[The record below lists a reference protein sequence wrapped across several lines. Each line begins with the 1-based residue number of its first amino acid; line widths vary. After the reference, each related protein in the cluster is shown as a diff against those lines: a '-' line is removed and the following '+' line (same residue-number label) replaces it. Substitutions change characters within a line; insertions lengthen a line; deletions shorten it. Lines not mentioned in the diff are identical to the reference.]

1 MNTLRQQIDE
11 AILTQ
16 LQQAV
21 AGGAH
26 RRYVGRYTEAL
37 ETWLRSSLRSYVL
50 LTNSGTSAL
59 ELALRAVGVVPGDEV
74 ILSGYDY
81 PGNFWAIE
89 QLGCVPVLV
98 DIQGNSTRIDFNQLQ
113 QARSERTRACV
124 VSHLHGQLQE
134 IVQLREW
141 ADRNQIILVE
151 DACQSLGAQ
160 LDGKAIGSI
169 GHLGILSFS
178 GSKVISASRG
188 GALLTQDDKLYQK
201 AKIASGA
208 GSGAFGLSELAAAI
222 VTAQL
227 PFLQSINDRCASY
240 FDSLQQLIENNP
252 QTNAQ
257 LKFLVDTRLTPKN
270 NHQPALYQ
278 AGWVCKSSQQCTAVI
293 QRLTQ
298 MDVPAGAGF
307 LGFHR
312 RSQRRCR
319 PIGDLVN
326 TASLVDRLLVIHHS
340 VAIDE
345 RISSQQL
352 AAEITEA
359 LL

>member
-11 AILTQ
+11 TILTQ
-16 LQQAV
+16 FQV
-21 AGGAH
+21 ALAEGAH
-26 RRYVGRYTEAL
+26 RRYVGRHNETL
-37 ETWLRSSLRSYVL
+37 ENWLQSRFQSHAL

-59 ELALRAVGVVPGDEV
+59 ELALRAVGVAAGDEV

-81 PGNFWAIE
+81 PGNFWVIE

-98 DIQGNSTRIDFNQLQ
+98 DIQCDSTLIDFNQLQ

-124 VSHLHGQLQE
+124 VSHLHGQLQQ
-134 IVQLREW
+134 IAQLREW

-160 LDGKAIGSI
+160 LNGKAIGSI
-169 GHLGILSFS
+169 GHLGIVSFS
-178 GSKVISASRG
+178 GSKVISAGRG
-188 GALLTQDDKLYQK
+188 GALVTQDDKLYQK

-208 GSGAFGLSELAAAI
+208 GSGAFGMSELAAAI

-227 PFLQSINDRCASY
+227 PLLENINGRCATY
-240 FDSLQQLIENNP
+240 FKCLHQQLALAPSIAAQIE
-252 QTNAQ
+252 
-257 LKFLVDTRLTPKN
+257 FLVDEKSSLSGN
-270 NHQPALYQ
+270 QSALYQ
-278 AGWVCKSSQQCTAVI
+278 AGWVCKTSQQCTAVI

-298 MDVPAGAGF
+298 IGVPAGAGF

-326 TASLVDRLLVIHHS
+326 TASLIDRLLVIHHS